1 MFSDR
6 LEANMNSPAFV
17 QKREHPRVPVSWPV
31 TMVTPEGD
39 IDGVIENIS
48 AGGAYIRCGTPLLQ
62 EDLFILSIRS
72 QDREHSWIGAEVV
85 WIDIPLSADSDAI
98 PIGMGVRFTNVTA
111 EDLQFLSNVVS
122 ELS

>member
-1 MFSDR
+1 
-6 LEANMNSPAFV
+6 MNSPTFV

-39 IDGVIENIS
+39 IDGIIENIS
-48 AGGAYIRCGTPLLQ
+48 AGGAYIRCWTPLLQ
-62 EDLFILSIRS
+62 KDLFILSILS

-85 WIDIPLSADSDAI
+85 WIDIPLSADSDTM
-98 PIGMGVRFTNVTA
+98 PIGMGVRFTNISA
-111 EDLQFLSNVVS
+111 EDLQFVSNVVS

>member
-1 MFSDR
+1 
-6 LEANMNSPAFV
+6 MNSPTFV

-39 IDGVIENIS
+39 IDGIIVNIS

-62 EDLFILSIRS
+62 KDLFIMSILSR
-72 QDREHSWIGAEVV
+72 DREHSWIGAKVV
-85 WIDIPLSADSDAI
+85 WVDIPLSADSDTI
-98 PIGMGVRFTNVTA
+98 PIGMGVRFTNITA
-111 EDLQFLSNVVS
+111 EDLQFVSNVVS

>member
-1 MFSDR
+1 
-6 LEANMNSPAFV
+6 MNSPTFV
-17 QKREHPRVPVSWPV
+17 QKREHSRVPVSWPV

-39 IDGVIENIS
+39 TDGIIENIS

-62 EDLFILSIRS
+62 KDLFILSILS

-85 WIDIPLSADSDAI
+85 WLDIRVSADSDAI
-98 PIGMGVRFTNVTA
+98 PIGMGVRFTNITT
-111 EDLQFLSNVVS
+111 EDLQFVSNVVS

>member
-1 MFSDR
+1 
-6 LEANMNSPAFV
+6 MNSPTFV
-17 QKREHPRVPVSWPV
+17 QKREHSRVPVSWPV

-39 IDGVIENIS
+39 IDGIIENIS

-62 EDLFILSIRS
+62 KDLFILSILS

-98 PIGMGVRFTNVTA
+98 AIGMGVRFTNISA
-111 EDLQFLSNVVS
+111 EDLQFVSHVVS

>member
-1 MFSDR
+1 
-6 LEANMNSPAFV
+6 MNSPTFV
-17 QKREHPRVPVSWPV
+17 QKRKHPRVPVSWPV

-39 IDGVIENIS
+39 IDGIIENIS

-62 EDLFILSIRS
+62 KDLFILSILS

-85 WIDIPLSADSDAI
+85 WVNIPLSSDSDST
-98 PIGMGVRFTNVTA
+98 PIGMGVRFTNITA
-111 EDLQFLSNVVS
+111 EDLQFVSNVVS

>member
-1 MFSDR
+1 
-6 LEANMNSPAFV
+6 MNSPTFV
-17 QKREHPRVPVSWPV
+17 QKREHSRVPVSWPV

-39 IDGVIENIS
+39 IDGIIENIS

-62 EDLFILSIRS
+62 KDLFILSILS

-85 WIDIPLSADSDAI
+85 WLDIPLSTDSDVI
-98 PIGMGVRFTNVTA
+98 PIGLGVRFTNITT
-111 EDLQFLSNVVS
+111 EDLQFVSNVVS